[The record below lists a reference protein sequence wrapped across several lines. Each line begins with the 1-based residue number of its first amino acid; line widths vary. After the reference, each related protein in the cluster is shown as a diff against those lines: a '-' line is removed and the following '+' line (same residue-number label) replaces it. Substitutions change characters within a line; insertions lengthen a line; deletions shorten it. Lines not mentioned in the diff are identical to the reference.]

1 MLRGGPAFINAE
13 PKAYHTATHGWR
25 TLSGEWHACIY
36 FSKTVGVQL
45 SSPLPPPFRPSSTYL
60 RPSCAPPFHLSPH
73 DTPVS
78 LHPTT
83 PIYTHLLLHNTRYPY
98 APIALRYAGN
108 PEFLPGLVTSTEDGV
123 SVNFDVGWHGASIPL
138 KDVRRVGSSPPL
150 PPSGRGA
157 KTGALHQT
165 PGAKLRSTGSILDLD
180 VGSLGGSTSSVGDQ
194 VR

>member
-1 MLRGGPAFINAE
+1 M
-13 PKAYHTATHGWR
+13 
-25 TLSGEWHACIY
+25 
-36 FSKTVGVQL
+36 QL
-45 SSPLPPPFRPSSTYL
+45 SPPLPLPSALPSTYL
-60 RPSCAPPFHLSPH
+60 RPSCAPPFHIPSHNTPAHPTPPLSTSRLTIPLSP
-73 DTPVS
+73 S
-78 LHPTT
+78 LLLP
-83 PIYTHLLLHNTRYPY
+83 PFYTHLPLHNTQYPY
-98 APIALRYAGN
+98 SPFALRYAGN

-150 PPSGRGA
+150 PTSGRGA
-157 KTGALHQT
+157 KTGAMNLT